1 MTGIAGYAN
10 RVSAAPGET
19 IDFMVSAEAATY
31 RCDIVRIVCGD
42 ENPDGPGFI
51 RCMHTYISHTN
62 EFTLHT
68 CSVCVLDGLLN
79 N

>member
-42 ENPDGPGFI
+42 ENPDGPGFKEKVV
-51 RCMHTYISHTN
+51 RTAANGTYK
-62 EFTLHT
+62 
-68 CSVCVLDGLLN
+68 GR
-79 N
+79 